1 MLINIFFSFNTNG
14 TLYLTQQRNE
24 HQNSPSDEIL
34 EDETE
39 ESGEEVRDADGEGAV
54 LRGYLAAGVLR
65 RSIQ

>member
-1 MLINIFFSFNTNG
+1 MIS

-39 ESGEEVRDADGEGAV
+39 ESREEVRDADGEGAV
-54 LRGYLAAGVLR
+54 LRGYLTAGVLR
-65 RSIQ
+65 